1 MADKEVV
8 SVTGRQG
15 RADRTA
21 QPLPIVGVV
30 DDNNIWPLKVTFL
43 KLLAT
48 MAHHQNNPLTK
59 GQGIFETCIKHC
71 PLAIR

>member
-15 RADRTA
+15 AADGAA
-21 QPLPIVGVV
+21 QPLPIVGIV
-30 DDNNIWPLKVTFL
+30 DDNNIRPLSVAGL

-59 GQGIFETCIKHC
+59 SQGIFETCIKHC